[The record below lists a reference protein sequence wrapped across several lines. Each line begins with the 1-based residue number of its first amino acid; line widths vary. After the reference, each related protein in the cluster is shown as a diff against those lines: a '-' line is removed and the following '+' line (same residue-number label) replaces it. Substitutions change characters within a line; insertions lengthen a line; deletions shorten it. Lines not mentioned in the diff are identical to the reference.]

1 MIGFRLPRE
10 MICETLL
17 QDYFKNFDFLEIKI
31 GDSISDSEL
40 EELIRLLLKDTK
52 FAKFSLHLPKNSLY
66 DLEQYETCIK
76 ILKRIAK
83 YKIKQINLVVHFVFY
98 DSTIIKR
105 IVYLVSILKE
115 QETLLIENIC
125 QFSKNNKY
133 ISELEDAL
141 KIVDSL
147 NLGFCMDWGH
157 YLFGTS
163 KEGVE
168 QGKAIDILLN
178 HTELIKKIRE
188 LHIHDFNQ
196 QRDHLTIGTGNMKID
211 LIFKKL
217 SINVPVI
224 IETTV
229 KNPKKDGID
238 QVMSI
243 QTARSKAYA
252 NS

>member
-76 ILKRIAK
+76 ILK
-83 YKIKQINLVVHFVFY
+83 
-98 DSTIIKR
+98 
-105 IVYLVSILKE
+105 SILKE